1 MKHALLL
8 GAAMIAIPLTAA
20 AQSQAPASLTPAQ
33 IVEARKAAMFLSGG
47 DLAAMK
53 VAADAGADVKQL
65 VPSSRALARWARALP
80 SLFPEGSNV
89 PPTGAKAEVWSDR
102 AGFETAATA
111 YAEAAGRLAAAAGAG
126 DRAAFLAAWT
136 EVRGACGACHDAYK
150 ND

>member
-1 MKHALLL
+1 MRHALLL
-8 GAAMIAIPLTAA
+8 GAALVAIPLTAA
-20 AQSQAPASLTPAQ
+20 AQSQAPASLTPEQ

-53 VAADAGADVKQL
+53 FAADAGADVKQL

-102 AGFETAATA
+102 PGFEARAAA
-111 YAEAAGRLAAAAGAG
+111 YADAARALAEAAQSG
-126 DRAAFLAAWT
+126 DRAVFLERWT

-150 ND
+150 N